1 MFPYY
6 YGFYFHPS
14 YILIIIAS
22 IIVLLAQLKFKS
34 AYAKYSRVANRAQ
47 MTGAEV
53 ARNIILKY
61 GLDVRVEKTSGQLTD
76 HYDPKAQV
84 VRLSKDIY
92 DGTTIAALAVAAHEC
107 GHALQH
113 QENYGF
119 LKLRAGLLPLANIG
133 SYLGWFAV
141 FIGLMASNTP
151 LAMIG
156 LLLLSLMLAFQVVT
170 LPVEFNASSRALHI
184 LVGDGFLDSNE
195 TDMAKK
201 MLTAAAL
208 TYVAAVASTILNL
221 LRVLLMIL
229 GNSNRD

>member
-14 YILIIIAS
+14 YILVIIAS
-22 IIVLLAQLKFKS
+22 IIVLLAQLKVKS
-34 AYAKYSRVANRAQ
+34 AYAKYSRVANKAQ

-184 LVGDGFLDSNE
+184 IVGDGFLDSNE

>member
-14 YILIIIAS
+14 YILVIIAS
-22 IIVLLAQLKFKS
+22 IIVLLAQLKVKS
-34 AYAKYSRVANRAQ
+34 AYAKYSRVANKAQ

-92 DGTTIAALAVAAHEC
+92 DGTTIASLAVAAHEC

>member
-1 MFPYY
+1 
-6 YGFYFHPS
+6 
-14 YILIIIAS
+14 
-22 IIVLLAQLKFKS
+22 
-34 AYAKYSRVANRAQ
+34 
-47 MTGAEV
+47 
-53 ARNIILKY
+53 
-61 GLDVRVEKTSGQLTD
+61 
-76 HYDPKAQV
+76 
-84 VRLSKDIY
+84 
-92 DGTTIAALAVAAHEC
+92 
-107 GHALQH
+107 
-113 QENYGF
+113 
-119 LKLRAGLLPLANIG
+119 
-133 SYLGWFAV
+133 
-141 FIGLMASNTP
+141 MASNTP

>member
-1 MFPYY
+1 MFLYY
-6 YGFYFHPS
+6 YSFYFHPS
-14 YILIIIAS
+14 YILVIIAS
-22 IIVLLAQLKFKS
+22 IIVLLAQLKVKS

-61 GLDVRVEKTSGQLTD
+61 GLDVRVEKISGQLTD

-92 DGTTIAALAVAAHEC
+92 DGTTIASLAVAAHEC

-156 LLLLSLMLAFQVVT
+156 LLLLSLMLVFQVVT

>member
-6 YGFYFHPS
+6 YSFYFHPS
-14 YILIIIAS
+14 YILVIIAS
-22 IIVLLAQLKFKS
+22 IIVLLAQLKVKS
-34 AYAKYSRVANRAQ
+34 AYAKYSRVANKAQ

-208 TYVAAVASTILNL
+208 TYVAAVASTIFNL

>member
-14 YILIIIAS
+14 YILVIIAS
-22 IIVLLAQLKFKS
+22 IIVLLAQLKVKS

-141 FIGLMASNTP
+141 FIGLMVSNTP

>member
-14 YILIIIAS
+14 YILVIIAS
-22 IIVLLAQLKFKS
+22 IIVLLAQLKVKS
-34 AYAKYSRVANRAQ
+34 AYAKYSRVANKAQ
-47 MTGAEV
+47 MTGGEV

-92 DGTTIAALAVAAHEC
+92 DGTTIASLAVAAHEC

>member
-1 MFPYY
+1 
-6 YGFYFHPS
+6 
-14 YILIIIAS
+14 
-22 IIVLLAQLKFKS
+22 
-34 AYAKYSRVANRAQ
+34 

>member
-6 YGFYFHPS
+6 YSFYFHPS
-14 YILIIIAS
+14 YILVIIAS
-22 IIVLLAQLKFKS
+22 IIVLLAQLKVKS
-34 AYAKYSRVANRAQ
+34 AYAKYSRVANKAQ

>member
-22 IIVLLAQLKFKS
+22 IIVLLAQLKVKS

>member
-1 MFPYY
+1 MFLYY
-6 YGFYFHPS
+6 YSFYFHPS
-14 YILIIIAS
+14 YILVIIAS
-22 IIVLLAQLKFKS
+22 IIVLLAQLKVKS

>member
-1 MFPYY
+1 MFLYY
-6 YGFYFHPS
+6 YSFYFHPS
-14 YILIIIAS
+14 YILVIIAS
-22 IIVLLAQLKFKS
+22 IIVLLAQLKVKS

-61 GLDVRVEKTSGQLTD
+61 GLDVRVEKISGQLTD

-92 DGTTIAALAVAAHEC
+92 DGTTIASLAVAAHEW

>member
-6 YGFYFHPS
+6 YSFYFHPS
-14 YILIIIAS
+14 YILVIIAS
-22 IIVLLAQLKFKS
+22 IIVLFAQLKVKS
-34 AYAKYSRVANRAQ
+34 AYAKYSRVANKAQ

>member
-1 MFPYY
+1 MFLYY
-6 YGFYFHPS
+6 YSFYFHPS
-14 YILIIIAS
+14 YILVIIAS
-22 IIVLLAQLKFKS
+22 IIVLLAQLKVKS
-34 AYAKYSRVANRAQ
+34 AYAKYSRVANKAQ

>member
-14 YILIIIAS
+14 YILVIIAS
-22 IIVLLAQLKFKS
+22 IIVLLAQLKVKS

-92 DGTTIAALAVAAHEC
+92 DGTTIASLAVAAHEC

>member
-14 YILIIIAS
+14 YILVIIAS
-22 IIVLLAQLKFKS
+22 IIVLLAQLKVKS

>member
-1 MFPYY
+1 MFLYY
-6 YGFYFHPS
+6 YSFYFHPS
-14 YILIIIAS
+14 YILVIIAS
-22 IIVLLAQLKFKS
+22 IIVLLAQLKVKS
-34 AYAKYSRVANRAQ
+34 AYAKYSRVANKAQ

-92 DGTTIAALAVAAHEC
+92 DGTTIASLAVAAHEC